1 MKHPLAPNPPPAALD
16 GQWVRPWLDPSDMQ
30 DDLTSGFRGLW
41 ASSGQQ
47 GPIPTSGAVLQVVTV
62 VEAEQLQDWTHSLP
76 FPGLWPSSQV
86 YIWNGTLVPRHK
98 HRVSRAC
105 RRPHCPSHSRL

>member
-1 MKHPLAPNPPPAALD
+1 
-16 GQWVRPWLDPSDMQ
+16 MQ

-76 FPGLWPSSQV
+76 FPGLWPSSQI
-86 YIWNGTLVPRHK
+86 YIWSIYIWDSCALPQTQGEQGVQAATLP
-98 HRVSRAC
+98 
-105 RRPHCPSHSRL
+105 